1 MPTHPTSAGASRA
14 ERSRRPGSPRVEC
27 HRLGHELGNLLR
39 HDAEANLFLFDL
51 PRRRRADRRRL
62 QKRENVMPITAFQW
76 EDGPNHT
83 QRVHPLGDRND
94 QNSKRNGCSGW
105 LARWRALDLSIC
117 TARGNRSTARCL
129 HGGRPD
135 VVQLG
140 DSEQGTH
147 SDLLGVEDGPAYAA
161 VPGSVCQA
169 LTSRR
174 FDLYVA
180 ERNWDPT
187 SWRRWHVRLVPKRTH
202 APQQKCMIIRSPH
215 WQATGWKSEW

>member
-1 MPTHPTSAGASRA
+1 
-14 ERSRRPGSPRVEC
+14 
-27 HRLGHELGNLLR
+27 
-39 HDAEANLFLFDL
+39 
-51 PRRRRADRRRL
+51 
-62 QKRENVMPITAFQW
+62 MPITAFQW

-105 LARWRALDLSIC
+105 LARWRAPDLSIC

-169 LTSRR
+169 LTSQR
-174 FDLYVA
+174 FDLALPVGGRA
-180 ERNWDPT
+180 TAADVMTPGIHCCRDDDELAKAIRHMET
-187 SWRRWHVRLVPKRTH
+187 LKVRRLPVINKSKRMVGILSLGDLSH
-202 APQQKCMIIRSPH
+202 SAS
-215 WQATGWKSEW
+215 GDLLSEWAKSISAHH